1 MKPAANYE
9 AQARCKVLHAAWVVK
24 HKPKSLAGVVGNN
37 EAIQKFIDWVKSWE
51 KGVPKK
57 RAAFLYGPPGIG
69 KTITVEAFAND
80 FKREL
85 VEKNASDYRTEE
97 AINRFAGLASQ
108 YGSLFGGKRIV
119 LLDELDG
126 LTGTADKGGVK
137 AITDIVKTAQCPI
150 ILIAN
155 NAYDPRFTNLRNYC
169 LLIEFKKPPTGE
181 VMKHLKRICTSEEIQ
196 ADEDAL
202 KFIAQRSE
210 GDIRSAVNDLQALA
224 QGKKKLTYEEVSW
237 LGYRDRQDT
246 IFNVLRMIIYGRT
259 CLSAKQ
265 AVGMADVDI
274 DMLFEWI
281 YENVPAHLTDPHDLA
296 RAMDALSMADV
307 YRGRIHATQDWSFM
321 RYVIDHMAAGV
332 AMARQNTK
340 PGGWIPFKFPTRI
353 QMLSRS
359 KAERAM
365 QLSIRRKIKRKCHI
379 SANRA
384 SKEVLPYLR
393 IIFKN
398 NLHMA
403 AGIATWLD
411 LDSEMIEYL
420 AGTKQNVET
429 IK

>member
-1 MKPAANYE
+1 MY
-9 AQARCKVLHAAWVVK
+9 AAWTVK
-24 HKPKSLAGVVGNN
+24 HKPKSLAEVIGNK
-37 EAIQKFIDWVKSWE
+37 ETIQKFVDWIKSWD
-51 KGVPKK
+51 KGIPKK
-57 RAAFLYGPPGIG
+57 RAAFLYGSPGIG
-69 KTITVEAFAND
+69 KTVTVEALAYD
-80 FKREL
+80 FQMEL
-85 VEKNASDYRTEE
+85 VEKNASDYRTED

-150 ILIAN
+150 VLIAN
-155 NAYDPRFTNLRNYC
+155 NAYDPRFSNLRSYC

-181 VMKHLKRICTSEEIQ
+181 VTKHLKRICICEAIQ
-196 ADEDAL
+196 ADEEAL
-202 KFIAQRSE
+202 KFIAQRSG

-224 QGKKKLTYEEVSW
+224 QGKKKLTYEDVSW

-265 AVGMADVDI
+265 AVDMADMDI

-281 YENVPAHLTDPHDLA
+281 YENVPEHLTDPHDLA
-296 RAMDALSMADV
+296 RAMDALSIADV
-307 YRGRIHATQDWSFM
+307 YRGRIRATQDWSFT
-321 RYVIDHMAAGV
+321 RYVIDYMTAGV

-340 PGGWIPFKFPTRI
+340 AHGWIPFKFPARI

-365 QLSIRRKIKRKCHI
+365 QLNIGRKIKRRCHI

-384 SKEVLPYLR
+384 SKEVLPFLK

-398 NLHMA
+398 NADMA
-403 AGIATWLD
+403 AGLAKWLD
-411 LDSEMIEYL
+411 LDAEMVEHL
-420 AGTKQNVET
+420 AGSKEKAENIV
-429 IK
+429 KLLS

>member
-1 MKPAANYE
+1 LY
-9 AQARCKVLHAAWVVK
+9 AAWTVK
-24 HKPKSLAGVVGNN
+24 HKPKSLNEIVGNK
-37 EAIQKFIDWVKSWE
+37 EAIQKFVEWVKSWE
-51 KGVPKK
+51 KGIPKK
-57 RAAFLYGPPGIG
+57 RAVFIFGPPGIG
-69 KTITVEAFAND
+69 KTVTVEAFAAD
-80 FKREL
+80 FSMEL

-108 YGSLFGGKRIV
+108 YGSLFGGKRII

-150 ILIAN
+150 VLIAN

-169 LLIEFKKPPTGE
+169 LLIEFKKPPASE
-181 VMKHLKRICTSEEIQ
+181 VMKHLKRICVREGIQ
-196 ADEDAL
+196 ADDDAL

-210 GDIRSAVNDLQALA
+210 GDVRSAVNDLQALA
-224 QGKKKLTYEEVSW
+224 QGKKRLTYNDVSW

-246 IFNVLRMIIYGRT
+246 IFNVLRMILYART
-259 CLSAKQ
+259 CSSAKQ
-265 AVGMADVDI
+265 AVDMADVDI
-274 DMLFEWI
+274 DMLFEWL

-307 YRGRIHATQDWSFM
+307 YRGRIRATQDWSFT
-321 RYVIDHMAAGV
+321 RYIIDYMTAGV

-340 PGGWIPFKFPTRI
+340 AHGWIPFKFPTRI

-359 KAERAM
+359 KAERAIK
-365 QLSIRRKIKRKCHI
+365 LSIGQKIKRKCHI

-384 SKEVLPYLR
+384 SKEILPYLK

-398 NLHMA
+398 NVDMA
-403 AGIATWLD
+403 AGIAKWLD
-411 LDSEMIEYL
+411 LDKEMIEYL
-420 AGTKQNVET
+420 AEDKKKVDAIAKLLG
-429 IK
+429 

>member
-1 MKPAANYE
+1 LY
-9 AQARCKVLHAAWVVK
+9 AAWTVK
-24 HKPKSLAGVVGNN
+24 HKPKSLAEVIGNK
-37 EAIQKFIDWVKSWE
+37 ETIQKFVDWIKSWD
-51 KGVPKK
+51 KGIPKK

-69 KTITVEAFAND
+69 KTVTVEALAYD
-80 FKREL
+80 FQMEL
-85 VEKNASDYRTEE
+85 VEKNASDYRTED

-150 ILIAN
+150 VLIAN
-155 NAYDPRFTNLRNYC
+155 NAYDPRFSNLRSYC

-181 VMKHLKRICTSEEIQ
+181 VTKHLKRICMGEAIQ
-196 ADEDAL
+196 ADEEAL
-202 KFIAQRSE
+202 KFIAQRSG

-224 QGKKKLTYEEVSW
+224 QGKKKLTYEDVSW

-265 AVGMADVDI
+265 AVDMADMDI

-281 YENVPAHLTDPHDLA
+281 YENVPEHLTDPHDLA
-296 RAMDALSMADV
+296 RAMDALSIADV
-307 YRGRIHATQDWSFM
+307 YRGRIRATQDWSFT
-321 RYVIDHMAAGV
+321 RYVIDYMTAGV

-340 PGGWIPFKFPTRI
+340 AHGWIPFKFPARI

-365 QLSIRRKIKRKCHI
+365 QLNIGRKIKRRCHI

-384 SKEVLPYLR
+384 SKEVLPFLK

-398 NLHMA
+398 NADMA
-403 AGIATWLD
+403 AGLAKWLD
-411 LDSEMIEYL
+411 LDAEMVEHL
-420 AGTKQNVET
+420 AGSKEKAENIV
-429 IK
+429 KLLS